1 MDFKNLIPWNRD
13 RSAPVVRQR
22 EEDNPVF
29 ALHRDMNRVVDD
41 FFRSFDLPTRFGS
54 SFGSSFGWPNIELS
68 ESDEEIKVV
77 AELPGLEQKDVDVSL
92 DNDML
97 TIRGEKKGSST
108 DAVYSERWQGTFQR
122 SVQLSPDADPE
133 KIKADFR
140 NGVLSVTIGKRP
152 DAQNRVRRIPVNG

>member
-1 MDFKNLIPWNRD
+1 
-13 RSAPVVRQR
+13 
-22 EEDNPVF
+22 
-29 ALHRDMNRVVDD
+29 
-41 FFRSFDLPTRFGS
+41 
-54 SFGSSFGWPNIELS
+54 
-68 ESDEEIKVV
+68 
-77 AELPGLEQKDVDVSL
+77 VDVSL

-108 DAVYSERWQGTFQR
+108 DAVYNERWQGTFQR

>member
-1 MDFKNLIPWNRD
+1 MDFRNLIPWNRD

-22 EEDNPVF
+22 KEDHPVF

-41 FFRSFDLPTRFGS
+41 FFRSFDQPARFGS
-54 SFGSSFGWPNIELS
+54 SFGASFGWPNIELS
-68 ESDEEIKVV
+68 ESDKEIKVV
-77 AELPGLEQKDVDVSL
+77 AELPGMEQKDVDVSL
-92 DNDML
+92 DNDVL

-140 NGVLSVTIGKRP
+140 NGVLSVTIAKRP
-152 DAQNRVRRIPVNG
+152 DAQNRVRRIPVNS

>member
-1 MDFKNLIPWNRD
+1 MD
-13 RSAPVVRQR
+13 
-22 EEDNPVF
+22 
-29 ALHRDMNRVVDD
+29 
-41 FFRSFDLPTRFGS
+41 
-54 SFGSSFGWPNIELS
+54 
-68 ESDEEIKVV
+68 V
-77 AELPGLEQKDVDVSL
+77 AL
-92 DNDML
+92 DNDVL

-140 NGVLSVTIGKRP
+140 NGVLSVTIAKRP